1 MNTTSKTSADILVL
15 YYSRNGATRQLAE
28 LIAEGIESVPG
39 ATARLRTVPS
49 VSAVSEATESDI
61 PSSGPPYV
69 EGKDLEQCA
78 GLALGSPTRFGNMA
92 SAMKYFLDNTT
103 SQWLSGALA
112 GKPACVFT
120 STGSMHGGQE
130 STLLS
135 MMIPLM
141 HHGMVMVGLP
151 YSHPEL
157 MNTQTGGTPY
167 GVTHF
172 AKADGSAPISAEE
185 KKLAFAQGQRL
196 AQIALKLA

>member
-1 MNTTSKTSADILVL
+1 MTKNMNGTILVI

-39 ATARLRTVPS
+39 ATARIRTVPS
-49 VSAVSEATESDI
+49 VSATSEATEPEI
-61 PSSGPPYV
+61 PASGPPYV
-69 EGKDLEQCA
+69 EQKDLEECV

-103 SQWLSGALA
+103 SQWLSGTLI
-112 GKPACVFT
+112 GKPASVFT

-151 YSHPEL
+151 YSNPEL
-157 MNTQTGGTPY
+157 MNTQTGGSPY
-167 GVTHF
+167 GVTHY
-172 AKADGSAPISAEE
+172 AKTDGSAPISADE
-185 KKLAFAQGQRL
+185 KKLAIAQGKRL
-196 AQIALKLA
+196 AEIALKLA

>member
-1 MNTTSKTSADILVL
+1 MTKDMNGTILVI

-39 ATARLRTVPS
+39 ATARIRTVPS
-49 VSAVSEATESDI
+49 VSATSEATEPEI
-61 PSSGPPYV
+61 PASGPPYV
-69 EGKDLEQCA
+69 EQKDLEECV

-103 SQWLSGALA
+103 SQWLSGALI
-112 GKPACVFT
+112 GKPASVFT

-157 MNTQTGGTPY
+157 MTTQTGGSPY
-167 GVTHF
+167 GVTHY
-172 AKADGSAPISAEE
+172 AKTDGSAPISADE
-185 KKLAFAQGQRL
+185 KKLAIAQGKRL
-196 AQIALKLA
+196 AEIALKLA

>member
-1 MNTTSKTSADILVL
+1 MTKNMNGTILVI

-39 ATARLRTVPS
+39 ATARIRTVPS
-49 VSAVSEATESDI
+49 VSATSEATEPEI
-61 PSSGPPYV
+61 PVSGPPYV
-69 EGKDLEQCA
+69 EQKDLEECV

-103 SQWLSGALA
+103 SQWLSGTLI
-112 GKPACVFT
+112 GKPASVFT

-151 YSHPEL
+151 YSNPEL
-157 MNTQTGGTPY
+157 MNTQTGGSPY
-167 GVTHF
+167 GVTHY
-172 AKADGSAPISAEE
+172 AKTDGSAPISADE
-185 KKLAFAQGQRL
+185 KKLAIAQGKRL
-196 AQIALKLA
+196 AEIALKLA